1 MIRKSII
8 VLAMALAIPFQVSAI
23 EEVKEGIVA
32 DEHVNDSSRVYDLDE
47 VIVVSQPKE
56 SALLRRQPVSST
68 MFDASDMQRL
78 NVRDIREMAAY
89 VPSFAMPQYGS
100 RLTSSMYIRGIGSR
114 VNSPAVGIY
123 VDGMP
128 LMSKSAFN
136 FHTYELDRVDVLRG
150 PQGTLYGLNTE
161 GGLVRMYSKS
171 PMRYQGTDVKLGFG
185 SHFYRNIEAAHYQK
199 LSDRFAFSLAGFYNG
214 QNGFFRNQYSGE
226 RADLMNEAGGKLRLM
241 GLLSQR
247 ASFDYIADYQYVRQ
261 NGFPYGVLD
270 EATGKTAS
278 PSTNRQSNYRRNML
292 NTALNF
298 KVEANGFDFFSTT
311 SYQYLKDYMLMDQDY
326 LPEDFMHLE
335 QRQFQ
340 NALSQEFVVKS
351 RNNSRWHWTVGAF
364 GSYTW
369 LKTIAPVYF
378 GEGIT
383 APIGN
388 AIQTAMYNAMVQS
401 MAGRMVQQGMPQA
414 MAELAAKAAIEKAGG
429 VTMDVTMDVPGLFR
443 TPQFNLGFFH
453 ESNIDITDRLTATLG
468 LRYDFTR
475 SEVEYDTQATM
486 AMTANVMG
494 TEATY
499 ALTSALSHQEHN
511 DFGQLLPKVGLLY
524 RIDDNGSNVYATVSK
539 GYRAGGFNIQMFS
552 DILQTELNA
561 NSQNAMRGDYDVPH
575 TDEDYAIIRETIAYK
590 PEVSWNYEAGTHLNL
605 FDRSMQFDFSAFYMQ
620 VRDQQ
625 LSVMAGDYGFGR
637 MMVNA
642 GKSFSCGIE
651 TSLRGQAFD
660 NRLSWS
666 AGYGFTHAVFKEY
679 DDQETVGGV
688 TQTVSYKDNYVPY
701 VPMHTFHAAAD
712 YRHPFQ
718 GSFIKAII
726 IGANL
731 SGQGKTYWDEA
742 NAMSQ
747 DIYAVLGAHADADF
761 GWLNV
766 SLWGRNL
773 TDTNYNTFAVP
784 SAASGTKYYFAQR
797 GNPVQVGVDLRVS
810 F

>member
-1 MIRKSII
+1 MIRKKFF
-8 VLAMALAIPFQVSAI
+8 VLALSLAVSAQVLAVEDVI
-23 EEVKEGIVA
+23 DGIPVG
-32 DEHVNDSSRVYDLDE
+32 ENVNDSSRVYDLDE
-47 VIVVSQPKE
+47 VVVVSQPKE
-56 SALLRRQPVSST
+56 NALLRHQPISST

-78 NVRDIREMAAY
+78 NVRDIREMSAY

-100 RLTSSMYIRGIGSR
+100 RITSSMYIRGIGSR

-128 LMSKSAFN
+128 LLSKSAFN

-150 PQGTLYGLNTE
+150 PQGTLYGQNTE
-161 GGLVRMYSKS
+161 GGLVRMYSKN
-171 PMRYQGTDVKLGFG
+171 PMRYQGTDIKLGFG
-185 SHFYRNIEAAHYQK
+185 SHFYRNVEAAHYQK

-226 RADLMNEAGGKLRLM
+226 RADLMNEAGGKLRLL
-241 GLLSQR
+241 GQISQR
-247 ASFDYIADYQYVRQ
+247 VSLDYIADYQYVFQ
-261 NGFPYGVLD
+261 NGFPYGVMNQ
-270 EATGKTAS
+270 ETGKTSS
-278 PSTNRQSNYRRNML
+278 PSTNRQSNYRRNMF

-311 SYQYLKDYMLMDQDY
+311 SYQYLKDYMMMDQDY

-351 RNNSRWHWTVGAF
+351 NNFSRWHWTIGAF
-364 GSYTW
+364 GSYSW

-383 APIGN
+383 SPIANG
-388 AIQTAMYNAMVQS
+388 IQTAMYNAMVQS
-401 MAGRMVQQGMPQA
+401 MAARMVQQGMPQP
-414 MAELAAKAAIEKAGG
+414 MAEIAAKAAIEKAGG
-429 VTMDVTMDVPGLFR
+429 VSMNVTMDVPGLFR
-443 TPQFNLGFFH
+443 TPQLNLGFFH

-475 SEVEYDTQATM
+475 CEVEYDTKAAM

-499 ALTSALSHQEHN
+499 VLTSVLEHKEN
-511 DFGQLLPKVGLLY
+511 NNFGQLLPKIGLIY
-524 RIDDNGSNVYATVSK
+524 KFDDNGSNVYATVSK

-552 DILQTELNA
+552 EVLQTELNA

-575 TDEDYAIIRETIAYK
+575 TDEDYANIRETIAYK

-605 FDRSMQFDFSAFYMQ
+605 FERSVQFDFSAFYMQ
-620 VRDQQ
+620 VRNQQ
-625 LSVMAGDYGFGR
+625 LSVMAGNYGFGR

-642 GKSFSCGIE
+642 GKSYSCGFE

-666 AGYGFTHAVFKEY
+666 AGYGFTRAVFKEY
-679 DDQETVGGV
+679 DDQVSVGGE
-688 TQTVSYKDNYVPY
+688 TRNISYKDNYVPY
-701 VPMHTFHAAAD
+701 VPMHTFHASAD

-718 GSFIKAII
+718 GSFVKAVT

-731 SGQGKTYWDEA
+731 NGQGKTYWDEA
-742 NAMSQ
+742 NDMSQ
-747 DIYAVLGAHADADF
+747 DVYVVLGAHLDADF

-797 GNPVQVGVDLRVS
+797 GNPVQVGIDLKMT